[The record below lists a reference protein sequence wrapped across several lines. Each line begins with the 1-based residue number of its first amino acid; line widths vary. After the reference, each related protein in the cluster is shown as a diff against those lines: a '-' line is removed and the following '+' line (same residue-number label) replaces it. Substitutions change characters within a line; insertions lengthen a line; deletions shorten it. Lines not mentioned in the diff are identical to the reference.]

1 MTRNSVVSSMLVT
14 TVAVVS
20 VVSLGQSLSVAQSTT
35 ICPAP
40 TSQTTQIYQGGRTSS
55 YPSGYS
61 AKIFYGIPGYA
72 SGLRVKKTGYEDVSA
87 TRRNFLVKN
96 NVSATD
102 FQWYADCTTAD
113 QVYDGEKYRGDD
125 QDARSLMAYACS
137 LPSTLSTLKEPVK
150 EPAAQPTNPAI
161 RPTR

>member
-1 MTRNSVVSSMLVT
+1 MTRNSVITSMLIT
-14 TVAVVS
+14 TTAVVAL
-20 VVSLGQSLSVAQSTT
+20 VTVGQSLSKAQSS

-40 TSQTTQIYQGGRTSS
+40 SNQTTQIYQGGTTSS

-61 AKIFYGIPGYA
+61 AKMFYGIPGYA
-72 SGLRVKKTGYEDVSA
+72 SGLRVKKSGYEDVSA

-102 FQWYADCTTAD
+102 FQWYADCTTVD
-113 QVYDGEKYRGDD
+113 QVYDEQQYRGDD

-137 LPSTLSTLKEPVK
+137 LPSTLKATANKPTA
-150 EPAAQPTNPAI
+150 PAT